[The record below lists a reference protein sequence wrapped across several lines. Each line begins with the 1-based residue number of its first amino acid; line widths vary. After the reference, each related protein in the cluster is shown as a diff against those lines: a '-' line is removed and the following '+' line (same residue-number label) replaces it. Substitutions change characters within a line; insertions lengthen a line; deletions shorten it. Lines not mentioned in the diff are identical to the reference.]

1 MKKIVTSLKLKELKR
16 QMSEK
21 FDMSFGHNLTD
32 TEREANYQEYLK
44 LRAEYIAECQKLGK
58 EVEE

>member
-1 MKKIVTSLKLKELKR
+1 MKKIVKSPRLKELRR

-32 TEREANYQEYLK
+32 PEREANYQEYLG

-58 EVEE
+58 EVEV